1 MGALKKV
8 FGNWWVLSALAAVFA
23 VLLFVVLLPM
33 VAAPLRPLW
42 VRLVFL
48 LVIAAVWGGLAAWR
62 VLSAR
67 AASKKLA
74 EGLAAEAAAPG
85 EDAEVAKRMQAAM
98 AGLKSVSG
106 SRRDYLYSR
115 PWYVIIGPPGAGKTT
130 ALTNSGLRFPFSDT
144 ALKGVGGTR
153 NLDFWFADEAVLVD
167 TAGRYTTQDS
177 DADRD
182 KGAWAAFLQLL
193 RRNRP
198 LQPVNGVLV
207 AIGLDELVGADVA
220 KIDRHAATVRRRLAE
235 LQAGLEVST
244 PVYVIFT
251 KADLLAGFGEFYDD
265 LDVEGRR
272 AVVGATF
279 PVAADPRRTTG
290 EIAKAFDEMAQA
302 AADRSAK
309 RLQDE
314 LDARRRSLILG
325 FPSQLTGLR
334 SRVVRFLDGAFPANA
349 PEPPAPLRG
358 FYFTSGVQQGTPM
371 DRLLSGVAQVY
382 DTPAQAGG
390 SGQGRAYF
398 LNRLLTEVVIPEAG
412 LVTSSP
418 QSRARR
424 TAQVLGGLVAVG
436 VVSLLV
442 LVAWVVSFAGN
453 RSFQGKLL
461 AGAQNVSQQV
471 RADGVDL
478 TEVRESDP
486 DLEASLSVLRSLR
499 DLPRGYAEQQKGGPP
514 ITMRA
519 GLYQSSDARAASRA
533 YLDTLQRV
541 MLPRILLRL
550 ERYLNDHRAEPLALY
565 EPLKVYLMLGGQA
578 PKLEPQ
584 AIKSWVRSDW
594 ATSVYPGEDRADL
607 RKELDAHLDAL
618 LADPQFGS
626 VWPDRRA
633 PLDGALITSTRA
645 QVQTLSLADRAYAV
659 LRQRAAT
666 SGGPDW
672 HASSVLSSGDAK
684 AFANGPQVLSASIP
698 YFYTKAGFEKA
709 YQGGLRDVQG
719 DLEHDLWVLG
729 GDQNTASIH
738 AQMSSVRPG
747 VAALYSRDYIKAW
760 QDFVSSLQPADVFAD
775 QAAFGA
781 ATGSP
786 PPLKTV
792 LQQVVANTSF
802 GGGPSAQDKAE
813 AQARTAALGKAGAL
827 GKLAGP
833 AGPPIGQ
840 DAART
845 ISDAFAQVK
854 QFAGTGAGPA
864 PVDDFIAKLKA
875 AVTAKGA
882 ADRAASLGGGAGDA
896 AQADLAKAMS
906 ELAAASATAPAMV
919 QGVTSGASKAGDKAQ
934 VSSATG
940 AVSTIYEQQVAP
952 QCRSVTEQRYPFV
965 TASKQDAPLGDLLR
979 VFAMNGTVDQFIQT
993 KLRPLLD
1000 TSGPVWRWKSGD
1012 PVAAALDPTSAD
1024 EFHKAQGIR
1033 DLLSTGVPLKVE
1045 SAGFGG
1051 SVTSAEIAF
1060 GGQTQK
1066 FDANQAGQRVM
1077 QWTAN
1082 GLPEAHV
1089 TLYAGA
1095 TKLKDITA
1103 DGPWALFRLM
1113 DGAKREN
1120 AGPQAIKATFGDG
1133 AATAT
1138 FRFTL
1143 PSPENP
1149 FSRGGPWSF
1158 RCPPKL

>member
-1 MGALKKV
+1 MGGLKKV
-8 FGNWWVLSALAAVFA
+8 FGAWWVLTGLAAVFA
-23 VLLFVVLLPM
+23 VLVLVVLLPM
-33 VAAPLRPLW
+33 VAGPLRPLW
-42 VRLVFL
+42 VRLL
-48 LVIAAVWGGLAAWR
+48 LLLLIAGVWGGFAAWR

-67 AASKKLA
+67 AASRKLA
-74 EGLAAEAAAPG
+74 EGLAAEGAAPG
-85 EDAEVAKRMQAAM
+85 EDAEVGKRMQAAL

-106 SRRDYLYSR
+106 GRRDYLYSR
-115 PWYVIIGPPGAGKTT
+115 PWYVIIGPPGSGKTT
-130 ALTNSGLRFPFSDT
+130 ALVNSGLRFPFSDT

-182 KGAWAAFLQLL
+182 KGAWSAFLQLL

-198 LQPVNGVLV
+198 LQPVNGVIV
-207 AIGLDELVGADVA
+207 AIGLDELIGADVA
-220 KIDRHAATVRRRLAE
+220 KVDRHAATVRRRLAE
-235 LQAGLEVST
+235 LQAGLEVAV
-244 PVYVIFT
+244 PVYVVFT
-251 KADLLAGFGEFYDD
+251 KADLMAGFSEFYDD

-272 AVVGATF
+272 AVLGSTF
-279 PVAADPRRTTG
+279 SYAADPRRAPA
-290 EIAKAFDEMAQA
+290 EVVAAFDEMGQA
-302 AADRSAK
+302 VADRSSK
-309 RLQDE
+309 RLQED
-314 LDARRRSLILG
+314 LDARRRGLIVG
-325 FPSQLTGLR
+325 FPAQLAGLR
-334 SRVVRFLDGAFPANA
+334 SRVARFVDGAFPHAA

-382 DTPAQAGG
+382 DTPAKPPAQ
-390 SGQGRAYF
+390 GQGRAYF
-398 LNRLLTEVVIPEAG
+398 LNRLLTEVMIPEAG

-424 TAQVLGGLVAVG
+424 TAQIAAGLAGVG

-442 LVAWVVSFAGN
+442 LVAWIVSFASN
-453 RSFQGKLL
+453 RGFQQHLL
-461 AGAQNVSQQV
+461 AGAQNASQQV
-471 RADGVDL
+471 RADGIDL
-478 TEVRESDP
+478 TEVRENDP
-486 DLEASLSVLRSLR
+486 DLEASLSVLRGLR
-499 DLPRGYAEQQKGGPP
+499 DLPRGYAEQHRGGPP
-514 ITMRA
+514 LTMRS
-519 GLYQSSDARAASRA
+519 GLYQSGDARAASRA

-565 EPLKVYLMLGGQA
+565 EPLKVYLMLGGQG
-578 PKLEPQ
+578 PSLDPR
-584 AIKSWVRSDW
+584 AIRSWVEGDW
-594 ATSVYPGEDRADL
+594 AQSVYPGEDRADT
-607 RKELDAHLDAL
+607 RKELSGHLDAL
-618 LADPQFGS
+618 LADPQFGA

-633 PLDGALITSTRA
+633 PLDGGLITATRA

-659 LRQRAAT
+659 LRQRAAV
-666 SGGPDW
+666 SDGADW
-672 HASSVLSSGDAK
+672 RASAALSSGDAK
-684 AFANGPQVLSASIP
+684 AFANGPQVLAATIP
-698 YFYTKAGFEKA
+698 YFYTRAGFERS

-719 DLEHDLWVLG
+719 DLERDLWVLG

-747 VAALYSRDYIKAW
+747 VAALYAHDYIKAW
-760 QDFVSSLQPADVFAD
+760 QDFVATLQPANVFTD

-786 PPLKTV
+786 PPLKTL
-792 LQQVVANTSF
+792 LQQVVANTTF
-802 GGGPSAQDKAE
+802 GGGPSASDKAE
-813 AQARTAALGKAGAL
+813 AMARSKALSRAGPL
-827 GKLAGP
+827 GGLAGP
-833 AGPPIGQ
+833 AEAPVGQ
-840 DAART
+840 DAAQT

-854 QFAGTGAGPA
+854 AFAGSGPAPA
-864 PVDDFIAKLKA
+864 PVDDFVAKLKA

-882 ADRAASLGGGAGDA
+882 ADRAAGLGGGAGDA

-919 QGVTSGASKAGDKAQ
+919 QAVTSGSSKAGDKAQ

-940 AVSTIYEQQVAP
+940 AVSTIYEAQVAP
-952 QCRSVTEQRYPFV
+952 QCRSVTDQRYPFV
-965 TASKQDAPLGDLLR
+965 TASKNDAPLGDLLR
-979 VFAMNGTVDQFIQT
+979 TFGLNGTVDQFIQT
-993 KLRPLLD
+993 KLRSLLD

-1024 EFHKAQGIR
+1024 EFRKGQGVR

-1051 SVTSAEIAF
+1051 STTSAEIAF

-1066 FDANQAGQRVM
+1066 FDANQAGARTM

-1095 TKLKDITA
+1095 TKLRDFTF

-1113 DGAKREN
+1113 DVAKKEN
-1120 AGPQAIKATFGDG
+1120 AGPQALKATFGEG
-1133 AATAT
+1133 AAYAT

-1143 PSPENP
+1143 PSPDNP